1 MSRVERGRPPA
12 PGPVRPFSFPKIR
25 RRTLA
30 NGLQVIVAELRRFP
44 VVSVDLVMNAGAI
57 AEADD
62 RSGVAT
68 LVTGLLESGTEDLTA
83 DQIAERTDD
92 LGLSLETGTGWD
104 TAQIGFSAL
113 RARMTEGLELLAA
126 MVLRPTFPRAEV
138 DRLRAEQVGTL
149 ANRRADP
156 SGLAGELF
164 NLYTYAPGTPFTR
177 PLGGTAESMGRVTRA
192 EVEEFHA
199 ARFRPGGSS
208 LVAAGD
214 VTLEDVV
221 ELAERF
227 FGGWSGDAPP
237 VLLPE
242 VKPRLDH
249 AAIFIADRPGAVQSE
264 LRIGHVGVE
273 RTTPDFIPILVLNT
287 LLGGS
292 FSSRLNMNL
301 RERLA
306 YTYGASS
313 NWSVRRQEG
322 SFYAST
328 GVQTEVTAHAVE
340 EILGELRGV
349 REAEVTAREL
359 RDASDYLAGV
369 FPLGVETTTGVGSR
383 LVSIATYDLPDDY
396 YDRYRERV
404 LGVTAAE
411 ILDVARRRIHPERAA
426 IVVTGDAAKIRAPLE
441 ALGVGPVEVVDP
453 AALLR

>member
-1 MSRVERGRPPA
+1 VSRVDRSRPPA
-12 PGPVRPFSFPKIR
+12 PGPVRPFSFPPIR
-25 RRTLA
+25 RAKLA
-30 NGLQVIVAELRRFP
+30 NGLQVIVAELHRFP
-44 VVSVDLVMNAGAI
+44 VVSVDLVMNAGAV

-68 LVTGLLESGTEDLTA
+68 LVTGLLESGTEDFTA

-104 TAQIGFSAL
+104 TGQIGFSAL
-113 RARMTEGLELLAA
+113 RARMTEGVELLASL
-126 MVLRPTFPRAEV
+126 VRRPIFPQAEV
-138 DRLRAEQVGTL
+138 DRLSAEQVGTL

-156 SGLAGELF
+156 SGLASELF
-164 NLYTYAPGTPFTR
+164 NLYTYAPGTPFAR

-214 VTLEDVV
+214 VTLEEVV
-221 ELAERF
+221 ALAERF
-227 FGGWSGDAPP
+227 FGDWSGAAPP
-237 VLLPE
+237 VMLPE

-249 AAIFIADRPGAVQSE
+249 AAIIIADRPGAVQSE
-264 LRIGHVGVE
+264 LRIGHLGVE

-306 YTYGASS
+306 YTYGVSS
-313 NWSVRRQEG
+313 NWSVRRQQG

-328 GVQTEVTAHAVE
+328 GVQTDVTAHAVA
-340 EILGELRGV
+340 EILGELRRI
-349 REAEVTAREL
+349 REAEVTAQEL
-359 RDASDYLAGV
+359 HDASDYLAGV
-369 FPLGVETTTGVGSR
+369 FPLGVETTTGVGAR

-396 YDRYRERV
+396 YDSYRERV
-404 LGVTAAE
+404 LAVTAAE

-426 IVVTGDAAKIRAPLE
+426 IVVAGDAAKIREPLE
-441 ALGVGPVEVVDP
+441 ALGVGPVEVVD
-453 AALLR
+453 AATVLR